1 MEEQE
6 LVVPKEE
13 EGSERRGRDPLI
25 VQVRTIGDF
34 LSGDGPSHFKT
45 ESEEETH
52 RRWDSQWQEFLKR
65 VAGLPPAPA
74 PLEEDAKD
82 FQVPLGRVKEEPQEE
97 SCGEA
102 RGEAVLPRDPNIGG
116 NAWMDREKL
125 DFCMKVKVE
134 EPLEEVDL
142 ERQWPLHP
150 KQFSLQD
157 ADEQGKM
164 SSKRK
169 NTSSAE
175 GSSKKQRKAI
185 DLNLKMKIIKAY
197 EAGKK
202 VTKIAREEGLA
213 HSTIS
218 TILKDKARIRE
229 AMKGSAGMNA
239 SITRQR
245 KGLIHEM
252 EKLLILW
259 IEDQI
264 QKRLPVSLLLIQAKA
279 RSIFT
284 TLKERAGE
292 ECTETFTAS
301 HGWFMR
307 FQQRFHYQK
316 AHISGKAA
324 RVDEEA
330 VKHFLDELDDI
341 IAEGNYFPEQI
352 FSVDETGLYWKRMP
366 ERTYIYK
373 EAQATPGCKAFKDRV
388 TLLLGGNV
396 AGFKLKPFL
405 IHKSGDPCEF
415 KNISEHTLPV
425 YYRSNRKAWMTH
437 VLFEDWF
444 MNCFI
449 PQVKE
454 YCCQKGIPFKILLL
468 LDNAPGHPL
477 HLDSLHPDVK
487 VVYLPQSTTPLL
499 QPMDQ
504 GAISAFKAYYLHAT
518 FAKALAATED
528 DRINLHQFWK
538 GYNILHCIE
547 NIVAAWQNVSVKC
560 MQGIWKKCLKHF
572 GVVNNFEGLDQNN
585 NLDEINKKTL
595 TLMKSLD
602 LEVDPED
609 LKKLISYTEGELS
622 NEDLIE
628 LKEELEAQRVL
639 EEQEK
644 EQEQGKE
651 KEKEKEKKEE
661 KKIVEVKPKTFSLKR
676 LAGVFSGI
684 NKILSELES
693 MDPNVER
700 FRKVHWEMCE
710 ILKCY
715 REIYEGK
722 KKKTVET
729 KHGGLFKKIIP
740 SPTPFPSLFPS
751 PSTGIE
757 HPDHPQPSTSYA
769 SVSEVSENTEKNE
782 PFKGFISNLMFTG
795 TVTNT
800 MLKSPKLEEEAL
812 DIVKVK
818 LPLEIKQENDGEA
831 KSLECDRYGPTHKE
845 KTFQVGRSEEIDICK
860 SPLEGV
866 KSSFFQDSRITPWG
880 SQTHSGKKASEAF
893 LPEVS
898 DRNLNEANFQCGK
911 KSRIKRS
918 QRWCPTISVPDAPHV
933 QAKDK
938 LHKYEKSNSKP
949 SIVQQGS
956 TLLAKKKYLCSECGK
971 SFDWKTN
978 LVKHKRIHTGE
989 KLYKCSK
996 CSKCFNAKS
1005 TVIKHERSHTGEKP
1019 YKCTECGKAFGEKGI
1034 LVKHLRIHT
1043 GEKPHK
1049 CSDCGKSFI
1058 GRDALIKHERTHTGE
1073 KPYECSECGKIFRIS
1088 CHLKLHKRTHTGEKP
1103 HKCLD
1108 CGKSFSESV
1117 AGETR
1122 EDAYG

>member
-142 ERQWPLHP
+142 ERQWPLQP
-150 KQFSLQD
+150 RQFSLQD
-157 ADEQGKM
+157 ADEQQKM

-169 NTSSAE
+169 NPSSAE
-175 GSSKKQRKAI
+175 GGRKKERKVI
-185 DLNLKMKIIKAY
+185 SLNLKMKIIKAY

-202 VTKIAREEGLA
+202 VTKIAQEEGLA
-213 HSTIS
+213 RSTI
-218 TILKDKARIRE
+218 TAILKDKARIRE
-229 AMKGSAGMNA
+229 AVKGSAGMNTC
-239 SITRQR
+239 IIRQR

-259 IEDQI
+259 IEDRI

-301 HGWFMR
+301 RGWFMR
-307 FQQRFHYQK
+307 FQQRFYYQK
-316 AHISGKAA
+316 THTSGEAA
-324 RVDEEA
+324 SADEVA
-330 VKHFLDELDDI
+330 AKHFLDELDDI
-341 IAEGNYFPEQI
+341 IAEGYYLPEQI
-352 FSVDETGLYWKRMP
+352 YNVDKTGLYWKRMP
-366 ERTYIYK
+366 ERTYIHK

-425 YYRSNRKAWMTH
+425 YYRSNRKAWMTD

-487 VVYLPQSTTPLL
+487 VVYLPKNTTPLL

-504 GAISAFKAYYLHAT
+504 GAISAFKAYYLRAT

-528 DRINLHQFWK
+528 DRISLCEFWK
-538 GYNILHCIE
+538 SYNILHCIE
-547 NIVAAWQNVSVKC
+547 NIAAAWQDVSVKC
-560 MQGIWKKCLKHF
+560 MRGIWKKCLKPF
-572 GVVNNFEGLDQNN
+572 AVVNDFEGFDHNEN
-585 NLDEINKKTL
+585 VDEINKKTV

-602 LEVDPED
+602 LEVDSED
-609 LKKLISYTEGELS
+609 VRNLIAYTEGELS

-628 LKEELEAQRVL
+628 LKEVV
-639 EEQEK
+639 EK
-644 EQEQGKE
+644 E
-651 KEKEKEKKEE
+651 EE
-661 KKIVEVKPKTFSLKR
+661 KKILEVKPKTFSVKR
-676 LAGVFSGI
+676 LAGVFSGV
-684 NKILSELES
+684 NNILSELES

-722 KKKTVET
+722 KKKR
-729 KHGGLFKKIIP
+729 KK
-740 SPTPFPSLFPS
+740 SPTPLPSLLPS

-757 HPDHPQPSTSYA
+757 HLDHPQPSTSHA
-769 SVSEVSENTEKNE
+769 SISEVSENTEKNE

-795 TVTNT
+795 IPKDAT
-800 MLKSPKLEEEAL
+800 LKSPKWEEEAL

-831 KSLECDRYGPTHKE
+831 
-845 KTFQVGRSEEIDICK
+845 
-860 SPLEGV
+860 
-866 KSSFFQDSRITPWG
+866 
-880 SQTHSGKKASEAF
+880 
-893 LPEVS
+893 
-898 DRNLNEANFQCGK
+898 N
-911 KSRIKRS
+911 
-918 QRWCPTISVPDAPHV
+918 
-933 QAKDK
+933 
-938 LHKYEKSNSKP
+938 
-949 SIVQQGS
+949 
-956 TLLAKKKYLCSECGK
+956 
-971 SFDWKTN
+971 
-978 LVKHKRIHTGE
+978 
-989 KLYKCSK
+989 
-996 CSKCFNAKS
+996 
-1005 TVIKHERSHTGEKP
+1005 
-1019 YKCTECGKAFGEKGI
+1019 
-1034 LVKHLRIHT
+1034 
-1043 GEKPHK
+1043 
-1049 CSDCGKSFI
+1049 
-1058 GRDALIKHERTHTGE
+1058 
-1073 KPYECSECGKIFRIS
+1073 
-1088 CHLKLHKRTHTGEKP
+1088 
-1103 HKCLD
+1103 
-1108 CGKSFSESV
+1108 
-1117 AGETR
+1117 
-1122 EDAYG
+1122 